1 MAPLKRRK
9 KAPWHLFSSIPF
21 QITADPWKY
30 WCKRSLTVQGSQLTL
45 EAQPHSSSET
55 QCGLPREGISHRRE
69 VPGSTSTSAA
79 PPAWAATCYEEE
91 LSVSMGTVKT
101 LPTHLVLNLQHTLH
115 CHPCGPDSV
124 NPLHLSAWG
133 HACAC
138 VKYCSAGQHLS
149 QAPCLHALLHLQVLG
164 KPGGEVMWFEQE
176 GDRLGLFLG
185 LGGKGGLLKWVFLFS
200 SPLSTL
206 AEPCS

>member
-1 MAPLKRRK
+1 MSAGWSCGVAPLKRRK

-30 WCKRSLTVQGSQLTL
+30 WHKRSLTVQGSQLTL

-79 PPAWAATCYEEE
+79 PPAWGATCYEEE

-115 CHPCGPDSV
+115 CHPRGPDSV
-124 NPLHLSAWG
+124 NPLHLSQLGDMPVPVSSIA
-133 HACAC
+133 
-138 VKYCSAGQHLS
+138 VQDSIS
-149 QAPCLHALLHLQVLG
+149 PRLHVS
-164 KPGGEVMWFEQE
+164 M
-176 GDRLGLFLG
+176 
-185 LGGKGGLLKWVFLFS
+185 
-200 SPLSTL
+200 
-206 AEPCS
+206 PCSTCKSWASQEERRCGLNRRGTG